1 MTIPEKRLRTLSKHM
16 MSEPF
21 YLPEITTMKS
31 ILFASALFLLIGAQ
45 SVRAQEI
52 SRLVD
57 LRGQWKF
64 EAGDDKA
71 WANPKFNDNSW
82 ESIRVPSPWEEQ
94 GYPGYDGYGW
104 YRKHFKAPKGLQGK
118 MLILKVGAVDD
129 VDETYVNG
137 RFIGFCGQ
145 FPPTYESEYSVQ
157 REYQIPAWLLH
168 EGDDNVIAVRVYDD
182 QMNGGITGGEVGLYE
197 VRNPPFPDASLD
209 GMWKF
214 QKGDSPEWKSPGF
227 DDGGWGTIYVPTY
240 WETQGYKG
248 YDGIGWYRLHF
259 QVDPKFE
266 GKRMVF
272 LLGKIDDYDEAYL
285 NGQVI
290 GKTGAIPADG
300 NPGPTGRQYSWLRTY
315 TIPVGLLK
323 VGEEN
328 ILAVRVWDGRL
339 HGGIYQGPI
348 GLITRDRYN
357 DWRSNRKSP
366 DGPMDFLI
374 DIFSK

>member
-1 MTIPEKRLRTLSKHM
+1 
-16 MSEPF
+16 
-21 YLPEITTMKS
+21 MKS
-31 ILFASALFLLIGAQ
+31 FLFTFALSLLIGAPTA
-45 SVRAQEI
+45 RAQEF

-64 EAGDDKA
+64 EAGDEMA
-71 WANPKFNDNSW
+71 WADPKFNDNSW
-82 ESIRVPSPWEEQ
+82 DAVRVPSPWEEQ

-104 YRKHFKAPKGLQGK
+104 YRKHFRAPKGLQGK
-118 MLILKVGAVDD
+118 ILILKVGAVDD

-137 RFIGFCGQ
+137 RFIGFCGS
-145 FPPTYESEYSVQ
+145 FPPAYESEYSVQ

-197 VRNPPFPDASLD
+197 VRDEPYPDAALD

-214 QKGDSPEWKSPGF
+214 QKGDSPDWKTPGF
-227 DDGGWGTIYVPTY
+227 DDSGWGSIYVPTY
-240 WETQGYKG
+240 WETQGYEG

-259 QVDPKFE
+259 SVDPKFE
-266 GKRMVF
+266 GKRLVF
-272 LLGKIDDYDEAYL
+272 LLGKIDDYDETYL

-300 NPGPTGRQYSWLRTY
+300 KPGRTGNQYSWLRTY

-328 ILAVRVWDGRL
+328 VLAVRVWDGRL
-339 HGGIYQGPI
+339 HGGIYQGPL

-357 DWRSNRKSP
+357 DWRANKKEHN
-366 DGPMDFLI
+366 GPMDFFI
-374 DIFSK
+374 DMFSR